1 MEGVGDVAQVQSAC
15 LVCMK
20 LCPSSNQLWQPTP
33 KRQRQ
38 EDQKFKFI
46 LGHIVSLSPVELNE
60 SLKQTKTNLDEG
72 RWSLGT
78 DGDPGP
84 R

>member
-1 MEGVGDVAQVQSAC
+1 MAQVQSAC
-15 LVCMK
+15 LVCLK
-20 LCPSSNQLWQPTP
+20 LCPSLNQLRRPTP

-60 SLKQTKTNLDEG
+60 TLKQTKTNLDEG
-72 RWSLGT
+72 RQSLGT